1 MTIRRWFLL
10 LLVALPLATEPLHLQ
25 AASIDSTLYSGL
37 HWRLIGPFRA
47 GRVVAVTGVPRQPNH
62 FYFGSVGGGVWETAN
77 AGRTWKPIFD
87 KEPVASIGA
96 IAVAPSDPNVI
107 YVGSGEADIRSS
119 FSTGDGMYKSVD
131 AGKTWTHI
139 GLADTYQIGSVLV
152 DPKNSNIVYVAAL
165 GHGYAANPERGVF
178 KTMDGGQTWKKV
190 LFKNADT
197 GAVDLAFGGDAR
209 TIYAAL
215 WQTRRPPWSVY
226 PPSDGP
232 GSGLYKSTDGGE
244 SWKPVTG
251 NGFPSSGLGRI
262 GLAVA
267 PSNPRVVYANVAA
280 KHGDGG
286 LYRSEDSG
294 ANWTHVTGDSRIWAR
309 WWYFGG
315 VTVDPKNPDVVYI
328 MNTATYKS
336 TDGGRSFLPFKG
348 SPGGDDYHTAWIDP
362 NSTNHIILGVDQG
375 TTITL
380 DGGKTW
386 SSWYNQPTGQF
397 YHVTTDDQ
405 FPYNVYGAQQD
416 SLSVKLPSRTDYGDY
431 TDGISLMDFLPI
443 PTGGESGY
451 IAPDPLHPRYIFGPA
466 IVRPFNGDVT
476 RFDTLT
482 KQVEDVSPT
491 LEYPGITYRS
501 TWSLPVLFSDFD
513 PHVMYSSHQMMFRTD
528 SGGQSWSMIS
538 PDLTRESPGVP
549 SNLDPI
555 TARDTV
561 IQGPRRGVIYTI
573 APSPIQKG
581 QIWAGTDD
589 GLIWLTDDE
598 GEHWKNVTPE
608 GLAAWSKIGLIEA
621 SHFDPGTA
629 YASVDRHRLDDYK
642 PYIYVTHNAGKS
654 WSLAVNGIPDGDF
667 VNVVRE
673 DPKKQGLLYAGTEKH
688 VYLSFDGGAN
698 WQSLQLNLPVT
709 SMRDIDVHG
718 DDLVLATFGRGFWI
732 LDDVTALRQLHK
744 GAAQSAATLFRPAV
758 AYRVRPGGFL
768 STPFPKDEPQASN
781 PPNGALIDYYLK
793 ADAPAP
799 VTLELIDAQ
808 GQSVRRFSSAD
819 TPPKVDLQTMPIS
832 PEWTPTEVMLSNR
845 AGMHRFVWNLKHA
858 LPKALAGNG
867 MYRFMNGDGLWA
879 LPGQYTVKLTVA
891 GKSYSQPLEIKEDP
905 RISISRAALQAQ
917 YDLGKRIESERL
929 KIAAVSAQA
938 AKQRVQL
945 SRVRDKASGDLARKI
960 DAAIKKIDAVAGTK
974 PENDPANSVGLPT
987 TDFVSLLYLQGAYA
1001 NLAASVDGADAAP
1014 SSGKIET
1021 MAKYQKVLGHALA
1034 KWQGIE
1040 AQDLPLL
1047 NGELKSGGLLPIDLP
1062 ADAND

>member
-1 MTIRRWFLL
+1 MTIRCWFLL
-10 LLVALPLATEPLHLQ
+10 FVLAFPVASQTSLLQ
-25 AASIDSTLYSGL
+25 AKPIDSGLYSGL

-47 GRVVAVTGVPRQPNH
+47 GRVVAVAGVPGEPNH
-62 FYFGSVGGGVWETAN
+62 FYFGSVGGGVWETVN
-77 AGRTWKPIFD
+77 AGRTWDPIFD

-119 FSTGDGMYKSVD
+119 FSTGNGIYKSTN

-139 GLADTYQIGSVLV
+139 GLVDTYQIGSVLV
-152 DPKNSNIVYVAAL
+152 DLKDPNIVYVAAL
-165 GHGYAANPERGVF
+165 GHGYAANAERGVF
-178 KTMDGGQTWKKV
+178 KSTNGGQSWKKV
-190 LFKNADT
+190 LFKDADT
-197 GAVDLAFGGDAR
+197 GAVDLAFGGDSQ
-209 TIYAAL
+209 TIFAAL

-232 GSGLYKSTDGGE
+232 GSGLYKSTNGGE
-244 SWKPVTG
+244 TWKPVTG
-251 NGFPSSGLGRI
+251 HGFPGSGLGRI

-280 KHGDGG
+280 KQGEGG
-286 LYRSEDSG
+286 LYRSEDG
-294 ANWTHVTGDSRIWAR
+294 GTNWTHVTGDSRIWAR

-348 SPGGDDYHTAWIDP
+348 APGGDDYHTAWVDP
-362 NSTNHIILGVDQG
+362 NNSKHIILGVDQG

-397 YHVTTDDQ
+397 YHVTTDNR
-405 FPYNVYGAQQD
+405 FAYNVYGAQQD

-431 TDGISLMDFLPI
+431 TSGISAMDFLPI

-451 IAPDPLHPRYIFGPA
+451 AAPDPLNSRYIFGPA

-491 LEYPGITYRS
+491 LEYPGVTYRS
-501 TWSLPVLFSDFD
+501 TWTLPVLFSRLD
-513 PHVMYSSHQMMFRTD
+513 PHVMYSSHQMLFRTD
-528 SGGQSWSMIS
+528 NGGQSWSVIS
-538 PDLTRESPGVP
+538 PDLTRENPGVP
-549 SNLDPI
+549 ANLDPV

-561 IQGPRRGVIYTI
+561 IQGPRRGVIYTV

-581 QIWAGTDD
+581 EIWAGTDD
-589 GLIWLTDDE
+589 GLIWLTHDE
-598 GEHWKNVTPE
+598 GGHWENVTPK
-608 GLAAWSKIGLIEA
+608 GLTAWSKVGIIEA
-621 SHFDPGTA
+621 SNFDAKTA
-629 YASVDRHRLDDYK
+629 YAAVDRHRLNDYK
-642 PYIYVTHNAGKS
+642 PYIYITHDAGRS
-654 WSLAVNGIPDGDF
+654 WTLAVNGIPAGDF

-673 DPKKQGLLYAGTEKH
+673 DTKKQGLLYAGTEKH
-688 VYLSFDGGAN
+688 VYVSFDGGAN

-732 LDDVTALRQLHK
+732 LDDMTALRQLHE
-744 GAAQSAATLFRPAV
+744 GSDQPAATLFKPAV

-768 STPFPKDEPQASN
+768 STPFPKDEPQADN

-793 ADAPAP
+793 ADASTP
-799 VTLELIDAQ
+799 VTLEILNAQ

-819 TPPKVDLQTMPIS
+819 TPPKLDLQTMPIS
-832 PEWTPTEVMLSNR
+832 PDWTPTVVMLSNR
-845 AGMHRFVWNLKHA
+845 AGMRRFVWNLHHA
-858 LPKALAGNG
+858 LPEALTGNG
-867 MYRFMNGDGLWA
+867 MYRFVNGDGLWA

-891 GKSYSQPLEIKEDP
+891 GQSYSQPLEIREDP
-905 RISISRAALQAQ
+905 RVQISGAALQAQ
-917 YDLGKRIESERL
+917 YNLGRHIESERM
-929 KIAAVSAQA
+929 KIAGACAQA
-938 AKQRVQL
+938 GRLRVQL
-945 SRVRDKASGDLARKI
+945 SKVRGKASENLGRKI
-960 DAAIKKIDAVAGTK
+960 DAVIKKIDGVAGVK
-974 PENDPANSVGLPT
+974 PEDNPANSVGLPT
-987 TDFVSLLYLQGAYA
+987 TDFVSLIYLQGAYA
-1001 NLAASVDGADAAP
+1001 NLAASVEGDDAAP
-1014 SSGKIET
+1014 SIGKIET
-1021 MAKYQKVLGHALA
+1021 LAKYQKALDSALA
-1034 KWQGIE
+1034 KWQNLKTDE
-1040 AQDLPLL
+1040 LPRL
-1047 NGELKSGGLLPIDLP
+1047 NDELKSAGLEQVNLPT
-1062 ADAND
+1062 DANK